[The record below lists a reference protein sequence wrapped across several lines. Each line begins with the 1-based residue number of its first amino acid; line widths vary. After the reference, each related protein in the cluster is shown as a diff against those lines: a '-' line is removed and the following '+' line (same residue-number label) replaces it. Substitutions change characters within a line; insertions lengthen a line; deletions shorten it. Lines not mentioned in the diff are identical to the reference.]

1 MAYSVSDLILIA
13 GAYLLFLFLVAW
25 ITEKG
30 WIPAR
35 LVRHPAVYV
44 FSLGVYASA
53 WAIYGSVG
61 YAHDY
66 GYNFLAYFLGISGV
80 FLLAPILLAP
90 ILRLTTTY
98 QLSSLA
104 DLFAFRYR
112 SRLAG
117 ALTTV
122 MMVVGML
129 PLLSMQIKAVA
140 ESIQILTGEPD
151 PAWVA
156 FWFCLLITLFAILF
170 GARHATA

>member
-1 MAYSVSDLILIA
+1 MSMAYSVSDLILIA

-66 GYNFLAYFLGISGV
+66 GYNFLAYFLGISGGSPPPTSS
-80 FLLAPILLAP
+80 APWP
-90 ILRLTTTY
+90 TC
-98 QLSSLA
+98 S
-104 DLFAFRYR
+104 R
-112 SRLAG
+112 S
-117 ALTTV
+117 
-122 MMVVGML
+122 
-129 PLLSMQIKAVA
+129 
-140 ESIQILTGEPD
+140 
-151 PAWVA
+151 
-156 FWFCLLITLFAILF
+156 
-170 GARHATA
+170 ATAAAWPAR